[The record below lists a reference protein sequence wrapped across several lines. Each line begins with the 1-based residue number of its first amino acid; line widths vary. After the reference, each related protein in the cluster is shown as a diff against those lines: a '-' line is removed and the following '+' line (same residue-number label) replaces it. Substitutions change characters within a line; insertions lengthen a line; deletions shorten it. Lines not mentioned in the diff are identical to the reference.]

1 MHSTLPV
8 STSMLKTLIVGDL
21 LVRTVL
27 LEGLFHQ
34 SLDSARILLGSLL
47 LVISNAVEDTLVV
60 RLGEVD
66 DVLVI
71 TNHLRNDS
79 LAITQS
85 MVALVDIDFEA
96 TNSMERISEITFLRI
111 SALLLIA
118 TGVLNTDV
126 LLIFGWK

>member
-1 MHSTLPV
+1 
-8 STSMLKTLIVGDL
+8 

-27 LEGLFHQ
+27 LEGLFDQ

-85 MVALVDIDFEA
+85 MVALVDIDIEA

-111 SALLLIA
+111 SSLLLIA

>member
-1 MHSTLPV
+1 MHSTLPD

-47 LVISNAVEDTLVV
+47 LVISNAVEVTLVV

-71 TNHLRNDS
+71 TNRLRNDS

>member
-47 LVISNAVEDTLVV
+47 LVISNAVEDTLVI

-71 TNHLRNDS
+71 ADHLRNDS
-79 LAITQS
+79 LTIAQR

>member
-71 TNHLRNDS
+71 TNRLRNDS

>member
-71 TNHLRNDS
+71 TNRLRNDS

-111 SALLLIA
+111 LALLLIA